1 MFMGLAERVGLTS
14 FLAPHREGKKEDA
27 AAANDSTTVDVSA
40 ATAPP
45 APPVET
51 EEEKKHRLLEGQKE
65 REIKASVTTEGGA
78 TATSSFA
85 KNQRV
90 HYFHKA
96 SNVWMEDCYIV
107 GVHHDDGEDQPYYTI
122 RYKKPKS
129 ADPSEEDEEEEPPE
143 PIEKQTT
150 HDRLKYAEWDPERTW
165 TILSK
170 TW

>member
-1 MFMGLAERVGLTS
+1 MFMGLAERVGLTG
-14 FLAPHREGKKEDA
+14 FLAPREGKKDDKD
-27 AAANDSTTVDVSA
+27 AANDTDIDISA
-40 ATAPP
+40 ATATAAAAAAAA
-45 APPVET
+45 APPPET
-51 EEEKKHRLLEGQKE
+51 EEEKKERLLSSQKD
-65 REIKASVTTEGGA
+65 REIKAADTEDGS
-78 TATSSFA
+78 TSSFA

-96 SNVWMEDCYIV
+96 SDVWMEDCYIV

-129 ADPSEEDEEEEPPE
+129 DDEEQE

-150 HDRLKYAEWDPERTW
+150 HDRLKYAEWDPELTW
-165 TILSK
+165 SILSK